1 MRSVLFIFASF
12 IVMSASGQSTASTHQ
27 VAVPARHEIPAPKL
41 ERKDMRT
48 TGIPVAKAPKK
59 VERPTLYYNR
69 PAGMYPGSMFMKPDG
84 TPGGIAFAPYFEA
97 KPYSPYTFTA
107 IYNMETPETEYVWD
121 FQYDDSQG
129 GADVWE
135 THSGKVV
142 SYAWPP
148 SVGEMPMLSATDGGS
163 TQYYQPSGGGFPS
176 HVMAANSAADAFDDI
191 DEGGSILVSSKTLNW
206 GGNSGHNSPFTFIS
220 GIDPYGDNECGFWFG
235 KNGGTVTN
243 HATGEVRKM
252 RVDGIAQAYEEPTH
266 PYLLNQVVLYVSDL
280 EVLGEVKMN
289 CKIYRLDE
297 IPPYNPDG
305 VAVIADE
312 PGELIATGR
321 ATLTPEMP
329 SDGYVVFTLFNE
341 EYGLEYEV
349 WPTIDEAILVVID
362 GYNDE
367 GMENLQNFSA
377 LICSDIEHDEGF
389 GELAYLKYGILD
401 EDGNLD
407 HYQWVGLNNFFT
419 SGEMMTGLS
428 IFLDIENPFLAFV
441 NPNEDGVF
449 HFDEM
454 GALMHDEIVDETVPG
469 IELRSWIPSEDD
481 GMWMLWNGEEDLPDW
496 LDIQL
501 TDGEE
506 DGVFNYIV
514 TARVTADPL
523 PDGVQYREAVI
534 RFEVPGA
541 YLDCKFIQ
549 GVQIIPPIPCPGRDG
564 EINMGDV
571 NCMIYLMLNNM
582 YDDCYDVN
590 FDGELNIADLN
601 FLIDYI
607 LEH

>member
-1 MRSVLFIFASF
+1 MITTF
-12 IVMSASGQSTASTHQ
+12 IVMSAGAQSMASPRQ
-27 VAVPARHEIPAPKL
+27 VAVPARHEVPAPKS
-41 ERKDMRT
+41 ERMDMLT
-48 TGIPVAKAPKK
+48 PGIPVAKVPRK
-59 VERPTLYYNR
+59 VEHTGLYYNR
-69 PAGMYPGSMFMKPDG
+69 PAGMFPGSMFMDPDG
-84 TPGGIAFAPYFEA
+84 TMVGIAFSPYYEA
-97 KPYSPYTFTA
+97 KPYAPYTFEA
-107 IYNMETPETEYVWD
+107 IYDMGTPDTEYIWD
-121 FQYDDSQG
+121 FQYYDSQG
-129 GADVWE
+129 GANAWE

-142 SYAWPP
+142 SYAWPF
-148 SVGEMPMLSATDGGS
+148 SVAEMPVLSVSDGGVMQS
-163 TQYYQPSGGGFPS
+163 YQPSGGGYPS
-176 HVMAANSAADAFDDI
+176 HVMAAPSAADAFSDI
-191 DEGGSILVSSKTLNW
+191 DEGGSILVSSKTLSW
-206 GGNSGHNSPFTFIS
+206 GGDSGHDSPYTVIS
-220 GIDPYGDNECGFWFG
+220 GIDPYGDNESGYWFG

-243 HATGEVRKM
+243 TTTGKISKM
-252 RVDGIAQAYEEPTH
+252 CVDGIAQAFEKPSH
-266 PYLLNQVVLYVSDL
+266 PYVLKQVVLYVADL
-280 EVLGEVKMN
+280 EVLGRVNMN
-289 CKIYRLDE
+289 CKIYRLEE
-297 IPPYNPDG
+297 IPPYDPDG

-312 PGELIATGR
+312 PGELIATGH

-341 EYGLEYEV
+341 EDGLEYEV

-428 IFLDIENPFLAFV
+428 IFMDIENPFLAFV
-441 NPNEDGVF
+441 DPNEDGVF

-454 GALMHDEIVDETVPG
+454 GALMYDEIVDETVPG
-469 IELRSWIPSEDD
+469 IEFRSWIPSEDD

-501 TDGEE
+501 IDGEE
-506 DGVFNYIV
+506 DGEFNHIV

-523 PDGVQYREAVI
+523 PNGLYYREAVI
-534 RFEVPGA
+534 RFEIPGA
-541 YLDCKFIQ
+541 YLDCRFIQ

-564 EINMGDV
+564 EINIRDV
-571 NCMIYLMLNNM
+571 NCIIYLILNDM

-590 FDGELNIADLN
+590 FDGELDIADLN